1 MKKFFTLVALSVS
14 QIVSLAQFSFTAD
27 FNQSQDFT
35 QGVGST
41 GWLGAYGGN
50 NPSSTFESSGGQL
63 TVSDTG
69 GHWENNLNS
78 GHLLYLSLTGDF
90 TMECLLN
97 SLSSSTYATA
107 GIGAFDPSITSGS
120 PTVTWIG
127 AYYKGFD
134 GEVGTR
140 TEVNGSLSDY
150 YPYNLPD
157 SGSLSL
163 YLEMTRVGD
172 DFTQYYSLDGTDF
185 TEINR
190 VTMSS
195 LPETLDVG
203 IWVGS
208 YSGNTTT
215 AVLDSFSVS
224 ATPTPEPG
232 TIALAGAGI
241 ACLLA
246 FRRQK

>member
-1 MKKFFTLVALSVS
+1 
-14 QIVSLAQFSFTAD
+14 
-27 FNQSQDFT
+27 
-35 QGVGST
+35 
-41 GWLGAYGGN
+41 
-50 NPSSTFESSGGQL
+50 
-63 TVSDTG
+63 
-69 GHWENNLNS
+69 
-78 GHLLYLSLTGDF
+78 
-90 TMECLLN
+90 
-97 SLSSSTYATA
+97 
-107 GIGAFDPSITSGS
+107 
-120 PTVTWIG
+120 
-127 AYYKGFD
+127 
-134 GEVGTR
+134 
-140 TEVNGSLSDY
+140 
-150 YPYNLPD
+150 LPD

-195 LPETLDVG
+195 LSETLDVG

-224 ATPTPEPG
+224 ATPAPEPS